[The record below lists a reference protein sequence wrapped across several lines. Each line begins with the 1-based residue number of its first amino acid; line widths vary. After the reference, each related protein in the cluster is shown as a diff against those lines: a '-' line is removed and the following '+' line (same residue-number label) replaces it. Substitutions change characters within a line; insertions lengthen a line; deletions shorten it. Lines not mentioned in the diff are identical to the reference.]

1 MSWPLASSPGGFNWW
16 VLAGFLVILVI
27 MVILA
32 RAEQRWNQK
41 RTRALPRVA
50 ERLGLTFQPEP
61 DAELAFQWCLI
72 DDALARGENR
82 HAENIMRGT
91 FHGFPVVAFDHH
103 YETRDADND
112 LHHFYDSVLIV
123 TLPKGIKAVEVL
135 PESLAT
141 TLSQPL
147 GMGDIDFES
156 AAFSKAFCVRAQNKR
171 VAYDVCNPQVMEYLL
186 AHPQIRFRIKT
197 DALFT
202 ISKLLSA
209 EEIET
214 TLRHLLEIRSRLPEY
229 LFTKV

>member
-1 MSWPLASSPGGFNWW
+1 MIYLANGTGEFNWW
-16 VLAGFLVILVI
+16 VLGIFLAAIGFIAFLNRGATKRLQV
-27 MVILA
+27 
-32 RAEQRWNQK
+32 
-41 RTRALPRVA
+41 RTRELPRLA
-50 ERLGLTFQPEP
+50 ARLGLEFKAAA
-61 DAELAFQWCLI
+61 DADVALQWCMI
-72 DDALARGENR
+72 DDALFRGDNR
-82 HAENIMRGT
+82 YAENILRGT
-91 FHGFPVVAFDHH
+91 INGFPVVAFDHH